1 MTAWISQN
9 RASTSFSLVRV
20 VKAKTQ
26 RTREQNDR
34 RIVTTIVVLN
44 NPVILVT
51 VLLAIRGF
59 LFSASVVEEE
69 EEEEQSLWRAKK
81 VRMMRKDRS
90 TAEERSRCG
99 QGDSRMNL
107 SHWIGT
113 GREDDGSMNPDD
125 EQERP
130 ETHEE
135 ESHHIF
141 SDSDQTPRKLHC
153 VNMNG
158 LVCFNY

>member
-1 MTAWISQN
+1 M
-9 RASTSFSLVRV
+9 VRV

-26 RTREQNDR
+26 SASEQNDR

-44 NPVILVT
+44 KPVVLVT

-59 LFSASVVEEE
+59 LMSASVVVV

-81 VRMMRKDRS
+81 VRMMRKERS

-99 QGDSRMNL
+99 HGDSRTNL

-113 GREDDGSMNPDD
+113 GREEDGSMNPDD
-125 EQERP
+125 EHERP
-130 ETHEE
+130 ETQEE

-141 SDSDQTPRKLHC
+141 FLGTTTKLQENSP
-153 VNMNG
+153 VLNMIG
-158 LVCFNY
+158 LVWY